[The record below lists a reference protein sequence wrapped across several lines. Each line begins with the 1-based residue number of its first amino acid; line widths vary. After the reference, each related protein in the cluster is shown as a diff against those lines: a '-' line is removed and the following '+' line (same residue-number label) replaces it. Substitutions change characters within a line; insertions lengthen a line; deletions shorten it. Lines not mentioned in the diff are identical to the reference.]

1 MILHELLSYDVLRVI
16 WWLLLGVLLVAFAV
30 TDGFDLG
37 VGMLNP
43 FVARTD
49 VERRVGINT
58 VGPIWEGNQVW
69 LILGGGAIFAAWPQ
83 LYAVSF
89 SGFYLAMFAILMAL
103 ILRPVGFKYRSK
115 IEHPT
120 WRKTWDWCLFIGGLV
135 PALIFGVAM
144 GNVLQ
149 GVPFRLEPDMQIY
162 YDGTFFGLLNPFA
175 LLCGLV
181 SVAMLA
187 AHGAAWLQL
196 KTEGAV
202 QQRAR
207 SYGRVFALL
216 TPVLF
221 ILAGVMLWLTV
232 DGYRITSEVVTTG
245 PSNPMLKTAEG
256 GVAGMWF
263 ANYAQA
269 PVLWLVP
276 VLGVLGSLVAAWG
289 FTQRRELLT
298 LLANG
303 VAVASTVLCVGVSMF
318 PFILPSSVQPRASL
332 TVWDASSSHMILFIM
347 LVASIIFIPII
358 LAYTSWVYSVMRG
371 KVTEDEIE
379 GGGGH
384 AY

>member
-1 MILHELLSYDVLRVI
+1 
-16 WWLLLGVLLVAFAV
+16 
-30 TDGFDLG
+30 
-37 VGMLNP
+37 
-43 FVARTD
+43 
-49 VERRVGINT
+49 
-58 VGPIWEGNQVW
+58 
-69 LILGGGAIFAAWPQ
+69 
-83 LYAVSF
+83 
-89 SGFYLAMFAILMAL
+89 MFAILMAL

-135 PALIFGVAM
+135 PALIFGLAM

-207 SYGRVFALL
+207 RYGRVFALL

-276 VLGVLGSLVAAWG
+276 ALGVLGSLVAAWG